1 MWGNVIKVPSS
12 SFNPL
17 LKYFLKPSANDI
29 YRLLSNSEKNARIR
43 EKTSGSKNL
52 LKFDKSKMAKQ

>member
-43 EKTSGSKNL
+43 EKTS
-52 LKFDKSKMAKQ
+52 